1 MPLMLLSAASHTDL
15 KVCFSDISQ
24 QQNHQEEIKWVTV
37 SDGTYACLLVV
48 ITQGL
53 RIAKLLLLFSCPVMS
68 DSLRP
73 HRLQYTRPPCPSPS
87 LRVCLSSCPLHRW
100 CHPAISCSDAVLSF
114 CPQSFPASGTF
125 PMSWLFASGDQN
137 TGASDS
143 ASVLPMSIQH
153 SFPLRLTR
161 LISLLTKEGLS
172 GIFSSTMKASILWR
186 SAFFTVKLSQ
196 PYVTTGNTIALTIWT
211 FVGKV
216 MSLLF
221 NTV

>member
-24 QQNHQEEIKWVTV
+24 QQNHQAEIKWVTV
-37 SDGTYACLLVV
+37 SSGTYACLLVV

-53 RIAKLLLLFSCPVMS
+53 CTAKLLLLFSCPVMS
-68 DSLRP
+68 DSLWP

-87 LRVCLSSCPLHRW
+87 LRVCLSSCPLHQW
-100 CHPAISCSDAVLSF
+100 CHPAISSSDAVLSF

-153 SFPLRLTR
+153 SFPLRLIR
-161 LISLLTKEGLS
+161 LISLLTKEGLLLQHHE
-172 GIFSSTMKASILWR
+172 GISSLVLCLLHSPALTTTCDHWEYHSLYYMDLCWQSNI
-186 SAFFTVKLSQ
+186 SAF
-196 PYVTTGNTIALTIWT
+196 
-211 FVGKV
+211 
-216 MSLLF
+216 
-221 NTV
+221 